1 VLLPICIGEL
11 VSALERLVG
20 TAELERQVDAWLDDR
35 RIRLTC

>member
-1 VLLPICIGEL
+1 VLPICIGAL